1 MSVTVALGGNVA
13 SVGPAIETAIHFAKQ
28 FGTSLNGFCAMPDPA
43 AASVYVTGAETVVLG
58 STAIASL
65 TEAQNNL
72 VHDLN
77 EAFVKDTSAAGAWLK
92 ASFEKQVGSVALHGA
107 ARAALSDAFIVPKDA
122 TQTTHSL
129 NPVFEHVLMET
140 RLPLVLAPSTAA
152 ASETCLIAWDGS
164 PLSARAVRLHMPLI
178 ATFKNVVIAENHE
191 KVRHQWSSV
200 CEGSAE
206 RLTEILHDQRLNV
219 ERVSLTGP
227 VSDALIDACKTTNA
241 SLAVMGAYGH
251 TRIGQMLFG
260 GTTRKMLQAEA
271 APALALCH

>member
-1 MSVTVALGGNVA
+1 MSVTVALGGNIA
-13 SVGPAIETAIHFAKQ
+13 TITPAVETAIHFAKQ

-43 AASVYVTGAETVVLG
+43 TATVYVTGAETVMLG
-58 STAIASL
+58 TSAIASI

-77 EAFVKDTSAAGAWLK
+77 EAFTKQTSAAGAWLK
-92 ASFEKQVGSVALHGA
+92 ASFEKQVGSVALHSA
-107 ARAALSDAFIVPKDA
+107 AHAALSDAFIVPKEA
-122 TQTTHSL
+122 TQSSHSL

-140 RLPLVLAPSTAA
+140 RLPLILAPSAPK

-164 PLSARAVRLHMPLI
+164 PLSARAIRMHMPLI
-178 ATFKNVVIAENHE
+178 ATFKNVVIAENTD
-191 KVRHQWSSV
+191 KVRHQWASV
-200 CEGSAE
+200 SEGSVE

-227 VSDALIDACKTTNA
+227 VSEALLNACKTTNA
-241 SLAVMGAYGH
+241 SLVVMGAYGH

-260 GTTRKMLQAEA
+260 GTTSKMLQSTE

>member
-1 MSVTVALGGNVA
+1 MTVTVALGGTVA
-13 SVGPAIETAIHFAKQ
+13 STGPAIETAIHFAKQ

-43 AASVYVTGAETVVLG
+43 SASIYVTGAETVMLG
-58 STAIASL
+58 SSAIASI

-77 EAFVKDTSAAGAWLK
+77 EAFTKQTSAAGAWLN

-107 ARAALSDAFIVPKDA
+107 ARAALSDAFIVPKEA
-122 TQTTHSL
+122 TQSSHSL

-140 RLPLVLAPSTAA
+140 RLPLILAPSTPK

-164 PLSARAVRLHMPLI
+164 PLSARAVRMHMPLI
-178 ATFKNVVIAENHE
+178 STFKTVVIAENAE
-191 KVRHQWSSV
+191 KARHQWANVS
-200 CEGSAE
+200 EGSAE
-206 RLTEILHDQRLNV
+206 RLIEILHDQRLNT
-219 ERVSLTGP
+219 ERISLTGP
-227 VSDALIDACKTTNA
+227 VSEALLTACETTDA
-241 SLAVMGAYGH
+241 SLVVMGAYGH

-260 GTTRKMLQAEA
+260 GTTSKMLQASE